1 MVKGVNKNIIE
12 INDTGNEIFEKVIL
26 YIKPQYNNISNKL
39 LNSETE
45 KILNSFIK
53 KTNSDIFIQNKKS
66 SKVVVYL
73 FAAVLL
79 AILTVVGFIIF

>member
-26 YIKPQYNNISNKL
+26 YVKPQYNNISNKL

-45 KILNSFIK
+45 KILNSFTQ
-53 KTNSDIFIQNKKS
+53 KTDNDIFVQNKKS

>member
-26 YIKPQYNNISNKL
+26 YVKPQYNNISNKL

-45 KILNSFIK
+45 KILNSFVK
-53 KTNSDIFIQNKKS
+53 KADCDIFLENKKS
-66 SKVVVYL
+66 SKLVVYL
-73 FAAVLL
+73 FGAAL
-79 AILTVVGFIIF
+79 LTVLTVIGFIIF